1 MALVMPIPHLFLGRT
16 PRLFYSLLSQQ
27 QQQQL
32 QSYYLRQ
39 TEGSYH
45 PMLAACS
52 KRFSMT
58 KVNNSHLGSKK
69 YTGYSLAS
77 FPAGQGKQNKFIP
90 GG

>member
-52 KRFSMT
+52 KRFST
-58 KVNNSHLGSKK
+58 NKVNSHLGRKK

-77 FPAGQGKQNKFIP
+77 FPAGQGKQNKFTS